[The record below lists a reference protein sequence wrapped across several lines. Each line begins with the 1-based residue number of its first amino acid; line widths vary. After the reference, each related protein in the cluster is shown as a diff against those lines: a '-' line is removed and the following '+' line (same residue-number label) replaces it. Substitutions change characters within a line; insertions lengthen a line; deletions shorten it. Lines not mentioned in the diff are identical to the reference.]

1 VDGSRFD
8 EFKPSYGTQLVTG
21 WAELHGYPV
30 AILANNGVLFN
41 EDAEKAAHF
50 IQLADQVDTPLLFLQ
65 NTTGYIVGTDYEQRG
80 IVKAGAKMINAVAN
94 AGVPKLT
101 LMMGG
106 SYGAGNYGMC
116 GRSFE
121 PRFIFAWP
129 NYKTAVMGPKQL
141 AGVMEI
147 VMRAGAERRGIEVDE
162 DALAAGTKAVED
174 QIENESDAFVSSGE
188 LWDDGMIDPRD
199 TRTVLGIALSACH
212 SNEVAGSRQFGVFRM

>member
-1 VDGSRFD
+1 
-8 EFKPSYGTQLVTG
+8 
-21 WAELHGYPV
+21 
-30 AILANNGVLFN
+30 
-41 EDAEKAAHF
+41 
-50 IQLADQVDTPLLFLQ
+50 
-65 NTTGYIVGTDYEQRG
+65 
-80 IVKAGAKMINAVAN
+80 
-94 AGVPKLT
+94 VPKLT

-116 GRSFE
+116 GRSFD

-147 VMRAGAERRGIEVDE
+147 VMRAGAERRGIEIDE
-162 DALAAGTKAVED
+162 EALAAGTKAVED

-199 TRTVLGIALSACH
+199 TRTALGIALSTCH
-212 SNEVAGSRQFGVFRM
+212 NEEVAGSRQFGVFRM